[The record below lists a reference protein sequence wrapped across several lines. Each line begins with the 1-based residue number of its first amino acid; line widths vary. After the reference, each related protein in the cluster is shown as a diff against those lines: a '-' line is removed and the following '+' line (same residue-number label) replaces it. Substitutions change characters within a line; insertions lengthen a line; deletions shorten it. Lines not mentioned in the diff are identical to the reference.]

1 MRGHTDVHVYEVE
14 GYGKDLPH
22 AFAKIRCTHCREVS
36 IVIVPA
42 PLDGQPLECPKCHQE
57 TRFNRMQIKE
67 IRT

>member
-1 MRGHTDVHVYEVE
+1 MRGHTDVYVYEVE

-22 AFAKIRCTHCREVS
+22 AFAKIRCTRCREVL

-42 PLDGQPLECPKCHQE
+42 PMDGQPLECPKCHKE